1 MSWLWAL
8 IVGGLIGLV
17 AGAITKRGGSMGLIS
32 NIIAGLVGSALGEAI
47 LGAWGPQLAGM
58 AIIPFHHWCGDSG
71 ADCFPDFGNSPDIVS

>member
-32 NIIAGLVGSALGEAI
+32 NIIAGLGRPSGKQSSVHGVRNSLE
-47 LGAWGPQLAGM
+47 WQLSL
-58 AIIPFHHWCGDSG
+58 PSL
-71 ADCFPDFGNSPDIVS
+71 VR